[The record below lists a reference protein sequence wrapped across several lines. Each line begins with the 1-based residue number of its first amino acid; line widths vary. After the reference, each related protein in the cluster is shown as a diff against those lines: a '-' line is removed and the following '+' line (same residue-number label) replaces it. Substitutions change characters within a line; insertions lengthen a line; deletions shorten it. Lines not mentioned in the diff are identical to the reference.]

1 MTGVQTCA
9 LPIYILTADILTN
22 NWEMGAKI
30 STYLVD
36 RLNHKGNIVAFK
48 FDQFYGTR
56 YRGEILDTI
65 LSEEPNIKVL
75 DTHFIPP
82 TGYLADTQAAMQAYL
97 VKYGSKIDAVWCA
110 FDDLAY
116 GASLAIREK
125 GFGPDDMFVVGIDGT
140 DRNLKLIKS
149 GTSPVVA
156 TVIQPFDSAVDKV
169 VDLIKKLVIQKKTEK
184 EAIGEVKV
192 IYMDTPLVTSANV
205 DDYLK

>member
-1 MTGVQTCA
+1 
-9 LPIYILTADILTN
+9 
-22 NWEMGAKI
+22 
-30 STYLVD
+30 
-36 RLNHKGNIVAFK
+36 
-48 FDQFYGTR
+48 
-56 YRGEILDTI
+56 
-65 LSEEPNIKVL
+65 
-75 DTHFIPP
+75 
-82 TGYLADTQAAMQAYL
+82 MQAYL

-116 GASLAIREK
+116 GASLAIKEK
-125 GFGPDDMFVVGIDGT
+125 GYGPADMFVVGIDGT

-149 GTSPVVA
+149 GSSPVVA

-205 DDYLK
+205 DEYLK